1 MGMVYQ
7 FKVAK
12 RSDIPADARSY
23 EDHYDKFFNVGSEMD
38 RAYWVGGFVR
48 SHDYGKPEFCRANIE
63 KAIADLRQLDEDVKY
78 VLESAS
84 IGVDVSFRR
93 RLADGLVSRIYGYR
107 DYHYPFPK
115 CYYKDD
121 DYNVRNWTEDDWKR
135 HYECSS
141 QSNVLKN
148 LSELLPYANGD
159 YVIWLEAY

>member
-1 MGMVYQ
+1 MGMIYQ

-12 RSDIPADARSY
+12 RSDIPLTGMCEAY
-23 EDHYDKFFNVGSEMD
+23 YDKFFNVGSEMNGAD
-38 RAYWVGGFVR
+38 WLASFVGSQTSNNPR
-48 SHDYGKPEFCRANIE
+48 FCRENIE
-63 KAIADLRQLDEDVKY
+63 KAIEGLRQLDEDVKC

-93 RLADGLVSRIYGYR
+93 RLADGLVSRTYGYL

-121 DYNVRNWTEDDWKR
+121 SYNVRNWTEDDWKR

-141 QSNVLKN
+141 QSKALKN
-148 LSELLPYANGD
+148 LSELLQYANDD
-159 YVIWLEAY
+159 YVIWLVAY